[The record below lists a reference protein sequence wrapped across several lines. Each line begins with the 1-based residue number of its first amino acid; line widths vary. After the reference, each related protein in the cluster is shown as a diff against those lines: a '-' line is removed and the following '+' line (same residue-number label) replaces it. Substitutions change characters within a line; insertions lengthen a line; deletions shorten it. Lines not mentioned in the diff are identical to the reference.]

1 MGRNKN
7 KPTKNAANVSPA
19 ALPTGTTEVIAPA
32 LTNATFTQ
40 SPIPTFTQIGMA
52 SMIGLLASEKPVAV
66 TEMVVADEPVA
77 DEPVADEPVADE
89 PVAVTEEPKVEE
101 PKVEEPKAEEPKVE
115 EPKVEEP
122 KAEEPAKEAVAPLP
136 ETSGS
141 MFGFFRRFYNSLGGA
156 VHR

>member
-77 DEPVADEPVADE
+77 DEPVA
-89 PVAVTEEPKVEE
+89 VTEEPKVEE